1 METTASLSGTQAPFR
16 YTTDSSEVGVTLA
29 VLPALSRRDIV
40 AAAAPRPPGTA
51 AAHRVTV
58 GSSTAAERLEAASRL
73 QSPVDVAA
81 ADRSALEHANI
92 SMDLARK
99 ML

>member
-1 METTASLSGTQAPFR
+1 
-16 YTTDSSEVGVTLA
+16 
-29 VLPALSRRDIV
+29 
-40 AAAAPRPPGTA
+40 
-51 AAHRVTV
+51 
-58 GSSTAAERLEAASRL
+58 LEAASRL

-81 ADRSALEHANI
+81 ADRSSALERANI

>member
-1 METTASLSGTQAPFR
+1 
-16 YTTDSSEVGVTLA
+16 V
-29 VLPALSRRDIV
+29 
-40 AAAAPRPPGTA
+40 
-51 AAHRVTV
+51 AHRVTV
-58 GSSTAAERLEAASRL
+58 GSSTAAERLEAASL

-81 ADRSALEHANI
+81 ADDRSALEHANI

>member
-1 METTASLSGTQAPFR
+1 MNGDNGLAVWHQAPFR

-51 AAHRVTV
+51 VAHRVTV
-58 GSSTAAERLEAASRL
+58 GSSTAAERLEAASL